1 MTMQGRKRILILFT
15 IFLSACSASVT
26 PVEEIAVEENTS
38 SENSEISSN
47 TGSNFEPGSPQD
59 TPPRSAENEFA
70 TDFSI
75 HSIPY
80 TEVLSGGPSKDG
92 IAPVDDPNFISVEEA
107 IGWLA
112 DVEPVIRVQF
122 NGETKAYPIQIL
134 MWHEIVNDEVGGEP
148 ITVTFCPLCNTGLA
162 FKGTLDGLVMDF
174 GTTGRLRFSNLIMY
188 DRQTET
194 WWQQATGEGIAGI
207 QTGKQLEF
215 VQAPIISWEQFR
227 TAYPDGS
234 VLSANTGFV
243 RSYGRNPYT
252 GYDDVNRPP
261 FLYRGPELPDELPPV
276 ARILAL
282 ELGDEYVAYPYLVL
296 EANQVANDN
305 VGGQDIVVIWESGTA
320 SALDASVISEG
331 RDVGTAGAFLRE
343 LNGQK
348 LSFIVKNGSVIDEQ
362 TGSQWNSLG
371 QAISGELIG
380 NQLEEILSFNH
391 FWFSWAVFMPET
403 RIYQAN

>member
-1 MTMQGRKRILILFT
+1 MKVRTIIFILFT
-15 IFLSACSASVT
+15 IVLSACSASVD
-26 PVEEIAVEENTS
+26 PVEEIAVEEQTS
-38 SENSEISSN
+38 SENSEASS
-47 TGSNFEPGSPQD
+47 GSGSKFEAGSPQD
-59 TPPRSAENEFA
+59 TPPRSAEIEFS
-70 TDFSI
+70 TDFTI

-92 IAPVDDPNFISVEEA
+92 IAPVDDPHFISVEEA
-107 IGWLA
+107 TGWLA
-112 DVEPVIRVQF
+112 DVEPVIRVEF

-162 FKGTLDGLVMDF
+162 FLRTLDGLVMDF

-227 TAYPDGS
+227 NAYPDGK

-243 RSYGRNPYT
+243 RSYGNNPYA

-261 FLYRGPELPDELPPV
+261 FLYQGPILPDDLPPV

-282 ELGDEYVAYPYLVL
+282 GIGDEYVAYPYLLL
-296 EANQVANDN
+296 EDIQVANDN
-305 VGGQDIVVIWESGTA
+305 VGGEDIVVIWESGTA
-320 SALDASVISEG
+320 SALDARVIAEG
-331 RDVGTAGAFLRE
+331 RDVGTANAYLRE
-343 LNGQK
+343 LNGES
-348 LSFIVKNGSVIDEQ
+348 LSFIVKNGVVIDEQ
-362 TGSQWNSLG
+362 SGSQWNSLG
-371 QAISGELIG
+371 RAIAGELMG
-380 NQLEEILSFNH
+380 SQLEEILSFNH

-403 RIYQAN
+403 RIYKAN